1 MLYRNGQ
8 NLSDELSTFL
18 TGSEN
23 LKIYAPYI
31 KYDILKHLLT
41 NVKNCHS
48 VCVRW
53 QPNDLISGASDLEI
67 YQICKDKNIPLF
79 MNNRLHLKVYLRNY
93 SEVFLTSANI
103 SSRALNIP
111 ENQWFN
117 YEVGNI
123 VTGISLADKA
133 YFSFI
138 DSQSVLITDDLYD
151 SIKLQLMDL
160 QESNR
165 DEEFVIS
172 ELNNAGFLISA
183 LPLTESPELLFQIY
197 SAEMDFDVSMLN
209 LAAHDI
215 GLYNI
220 RTGLNELD
228 FFRCLKTNFFK
239 HPFIKL
245 LISNIIKKD
254 EMFFGE
260 VKEFI
265 HQNCADVPLPR
276 KWEIT
281 DNIKILYS
289 WLVNLSEGSII
300 VDVPYNYSQR
310 IRVIK
315 NLISEC

>member
-8 NLSDELSTFL
+8 NLSEELLRFV

-41 NVKNCHS
+41 NVENCHS

-123 VTGISLADKA
+123 VSDISLADKA

-151 SIKLQLMDL
+151 SIKLQMVDL
-160 QESNR
+160 EESGG
-165 DEEFVIS
+165 DKEFVIS
-172 ELNNAGFLISA
+172 DLNNAGFLISA
-183 LPLTESPELLFQIY
+183 LPLTQSPELLFRIY
-197 SAEMDFDVSMLN
+197 FSEMDFDISMLN
-209 LAAHDI
+209 SAAHDI

-220 RTGLNELD
+220 PIGLNELD
-228 FFRCLKTNFFK
+228 FFRCLKVNFFN
-239 HPFIKL
+239 HPFVKL
-245 LISNIIKKD
+245 LISNIQLKG

-260 VKEFI
+260 VKEFV

-276 KWEIT
+276 RWEIT
-281 DNIKILYS
+281 ENIKILYA
-289 WLVNLSEGSII
+289 WLVNLSDGSIV
-300 VDVPYNYSQR
+300 VDIPYNYSQR
-310 IRVIK
+310 IR
-315 NLISEC
+315 LINRLDI

>member
-8 NLSDELSTFL
+8 NLGQELSRFL
-18 TGSEN
+18 KESEN

-31 KYDILKHLLT
+31 KYDTLNHLLT

-48 VCVRW
+48 ICVRW
-53 QPNDLISGASDLEI
+53 QVKDLISGASDLEI
-67 YQICKDKNIPLF
+67 YQLCKDKNIPLF
-79 MNNRLHLKVYLRNY
+79 MNNRLHLKVYLRDY

-123 VTGISLADKA
+123 VTNNSLADKA

-138 DSQSVLITDDLYD
+138 EAQSVLITDDVYQ
-151 SIKLQLMDL
+151 SIKLQLVDL
-160 QESNR
+160 AES
-165 DEEFVIS
+165 DGGEEFVIS
-172 ELNNAGFLISA
+172 DLNNAVFLISS
-183 LPLTESPELLFQIY
+183 LPLTDSPELLFRIY
-197 SAEMDFDVSMLN
+197 FSEVDFDNSMLN
-209 LAAHDI
+209 VAAHDI

-220 RTGLNELD
+220 PSGLNELE
-228 FFRCLKTNFFK
+228 FFRCLKVNFFN
-239 HPFIKL
+239 HPFVKL
-245 LISNIIKKD
+245 LVAKMELKG

-276 KWEIT
+276 RWEIT
-281 DNIKILYS
+281 ENIKTLYA
-289 WLVNLSEGSII
+289 WLVNLSDGSIV
-300 VDVPYNYSQR
+300 VDIPYNYSQR
-310 IRVIK
+310 IRFI
-315 NLISEC
+315 NRLEI